1 MKFRWNQLGGQLGI
15 GLALVGFVLI
25 FLGWNGAASYD
36 RLPAQFPYLISGGIV
51 GLALVVIGA
60 AAIVVQ
66 AARSD
71 RAGLQRSVDE
81 LRAAV
86 ERLAGTVAVS
96 ANGSPSGVS
105 SSAPTKAVAV
115 AVADGLVVAGG
126 TSYHRPDCR
135 LVDGRGA
142 LPAMTVD
149 AAEAAGL
156 TPCRA
161 CDAADAGRELP
172 VVAAIDEP
180 EVAPAPAA
188 VPKKAPAR
196 KRTTKSVASS

>member
-66 AARSD
+66 AAKAD

-86 ERLAGTVAVS
+86 ERLAGTVAVGS
-96 ANGSPSGVS
+96 NGSPSVLA
-105 SSAPTKAVAV
+105 SAAPSAKAVA
-115 AVADGLVVAGG
+115 ATDGLVVAGG

-142 LPAMTVD
+142 LPTMTVE

-156 TPCRA
+156 TACRA

-172 VVAAIDEP
+172 ALAVTDEP
-180 EVAPAPAA
+180 EVAAPAPA
-188 VPKKAPAR
+188 PKKAPAR
-196 KRTTKSVASS
+196 KRTTKSASSS

>member
-1 MKFRWNQLGGQLGI
+1 VKFRWNQLGGQLGI

-36 RLPAQFPYLISGGIV
+36 RVPAQFPYLISGGIV

-66 AARSD
+66 AARTD

-96 ANGSPSGVS
+96 SNGSPSPAA
-105 SSAPTKAVAV
+105 APTKAV

-135 LVDGRGA
+135 LVEGRGA

-172 VVAAIDEP
+172 ALAVTDDEP
-180 EVAPAPAA
+180 EVVPAPA
-188 VPKKAPAR
+188 PKKAPAR
-196 KRTTKSVASS
+196 KRTTKSAASS